1 MRGRAQIVS
10 YIQREYER
18 DKARIYDVGCNM
30 RGVPVRERERERE
43 TVGCKSNEVGCK
55 ARRKTKGRRARVCE
69 SI

>member
-1 MRGRAQIVS
+1 MS

-30 RGVPVRERERERE
+30 RGVPPRERE